1 MRAVEYLYRSMP
13 AARQRRSARSGP
25 FRRFRRLG
33 PWRERFVL
41 PNGREVLLRPIEPAD
56 ARALREGFGV
66 LSADEVR
73 MRFLHPL
80 KELPADLADQLTHV
94 DPRHGMALVVGEPLP
109 PGQALIGAVVR
120 ASIHAEDRSAE
131 FAILVARPLAGLGL
145 GSYLMRKLLDWARR
159 RRLTRVWGDVLLE
172 NDVMLRIADRLGFR
186 REHVAGESGTVRV
199 VRGLGPRA

>member
-56 ARALREGFGV
+56 ARALRDGFGV
-66 LSADEVR
+66 LSAEEVR

-80 KELPADLADQLTHV
+80 KELPSELADQLTKV
-94 DPRHGMALVVGEPLP
+94 DRRDGMALVVGEPLP

-120 ASIHAEDRSAE
+120 ASIHVGDRSAE

-199 VRGLGPRA
+199 VRELGQRA